1 MKTYF
6 ILALVLI
13 FGVALFG
20 EFSVGLNS
28 LFLSNYS
35 LGEYGTPTIAGLIG
49 VDPRISFGPVYAGI
63 SAPFMIFAAGW
74 GEGSS
79 FIPFPPGVVTHI
91 YIGGKFDIG
100 NFYVMG
106 DVGGVLVMFVGG
118 VENLIPIRLG
128 GGWYFSEHG
137 FLELST
143 IAVAQNILG
152 SIGRIYTLEV
162 GYEF

>member
-1 MKTYF
+1 MKKYL

-28 LFLSNYS
+28 LFFTNYS
-35 LGEYGTPTIAGLIG
+35 LGVPGTPTAGGVIG
-49 VDPRISFGPVYAGI
+49 IDPRISFGPVYAGL
-63 SAPFMIFAAGW
+63 STPFMFFGASL
-74 GEGSS
+74 GEGTGI
-79 FIPFPPGVVTHI
+79 IPFPPGLIWHA

-106 DVGGVLVMFVGG
+106 DIGAVLVILLGNVPGMA
-118 VENLIPIRLG
+118 PIRIG

-137 FLELST
+137 FLELNT
-143 IAVAQNILG
+143 LAFLQDFFG
-152 SIGRIYTLEV
+152 SVGRFYYLEL

>member
-1 MKTYF
+1 MKTYI
-6 ILALVLI
+6 ILALVLLL
-13 FGVALFG
+13 GVGLFA

-28 LFLSNYS
+28 LFVTNYS
-35 LGEYGTPTIAGLIG
+35 LGLPGTPTIAGVIG
-49 VDPRISFGPVYAGI
+49 IDPRVSFGPVYAGI
-63 SAPFMIFAAGW
+63 SAPFMLFAAGA

-79 FIPFPPGVVTHI
+79 FMPFPPGTIIHA

-106 DVGGVLVMFVGG
+106 DVGGVLVILAGSIPNF
-118 VENLIPIRLG
+118 IPIRLG

-137 FLELST
+137 FLELNT
-143 IAVAQNILG
+143 IVIAQDILG
-152 SIGRIYTLEV
+152 SIGRIYYLEV